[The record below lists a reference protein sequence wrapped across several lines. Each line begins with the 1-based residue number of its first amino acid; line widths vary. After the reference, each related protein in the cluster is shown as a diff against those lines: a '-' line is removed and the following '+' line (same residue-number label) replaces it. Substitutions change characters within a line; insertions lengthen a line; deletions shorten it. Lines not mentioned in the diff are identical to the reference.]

1 MSVQFPRDSP
11 LQLNQGIPTGGR
23 RRPLAGEDL
32 VKVVVSVGFTGG
44 PQPVAFHAYAPW
56 EDAAHSSRS
65 LAPAVGF
72 LVVETFRPSDEFH
85 SPGNGPETSY
95 EGRIRR
101 FRVLGVFP

>member
-32 VKVVVSVGFTGG
+32 VKVVVSDGE
-44 PQPVAFHAYAPW
+44 PRPAAFHAYARW
-56 EDAAHSSRS
+56 EVRRKAARHLGCLVRVPQRS
-65 LAPAVGF
+65 AS
-72 LVVETFRPSDEFH
+72 VVATFRPSDEFH
-85 SPGNGPETSY
+85 SPGNRPEPSY

-101 FRVLGVFP
+101 FRV

>member
-44 PQPVAFHAYAPW
+44 PQPVALQLHDSYFTRIKVL
-56 EDAAHSSRS
+56 SREGA
-65 LAPAVGF
+65 APATGRDTLIKLQGRVARK
-72 LVVETFRPSDEFH
+72 LDTHDSENRPAGLPS
-85 SPGNGPETSY
+85 
-95 EGRIRR
+95 
-101 FRVLGVFP
+101 

>member
-56 EDAAHSSRS
+56 EDAAHSSWS

-72 LVVETFRPSDEFH
+72 LVVETFRPSAP
-85 SPGNGPETSY
+85 PGSLWLGQQGTHPFGPS
-95 EGRIRR
+95 
-101 FRVLGVFP
+101 VSVGVC